1 MPKLKGQDCTLKLIV
16 DGSVVAEADSFV
28 SLEETR
34 DGELIEDEYL
44 GEVTKDYDHV
54 FHGYK
59 LNITGHMRRADW
71 LDFDDQ
77 LSLAM
82 KYQPGGLT
90 QVDLM
95 QILRFPETGEL
106 RTTTYINLK
115 AGPRRVN
122 FGSRTDRAEFSI
134 ELACKEKVT
143 Q

>member
-1 MPKLKGQDCTLKLIV
+1 MPKVKGQNCVLKLIV
-16 DGSVVAEADSFV
+16 DGSVVQEADSFV

-44 GEVTKDYDHV
+44 GEVTKDYDEL

-71 LDFDDQ
+71 LVFDDQ
-77 LSLAM
+77 LSQRM
-82 KYQPGGLT
+82 KYQSGGLT
-90 QVDLM
+90 KVDLM
-95 QILRFPETGEL
+95 QVITFPDTGEI
-106 RTTTYINLK
+106 RTTTYLDLK

-122 FGSRTDRAEFSI
+122 YGSRSDRAEFSI
-134 ELACKEKVT
+134 ELGCKEKVT